1 MPFASRHTSHSYEAE
16 ISELRHALGAMGQRC
31 RAALKTAV
39 LAVRTGSRELARQVI
54 GLDRAV
60 NDDEKAI
67 DALAVRIL
75 ALRQPVACDLRL
87 LAMSLKL
94 VTDLERIGDEAVNIA
109 ERAEEGPLAA
119 DAETF
124 ADLDRMGEE
133 AQRMVA
139 SALDAFLEGDDAG
152 AREVLLRDDLVDEL
166 YGKTMRAMEEYMT
179 AHPAEVRAA
188 LCVMSVA
195 KYLERV
201 ADHATNVA
209 EEVIFMVRGDDVRHA
224 KSVDARAIAAA
235 RAAG

>member
-1 MPFASRHTSHSYEAE
+1 MRFKSRHTSHSYDAE
-16 ISELRHALGAMGQRC
+16 IEQLREALAAMGERC
-31 RAALKTAV
+31 RRALEIALTAV
-39 LAVRTGSRELARQVI
+39 KTGSRDLARQVV

-67 DALAVRIL
+67 DALTVRIL

-87 LAMSLKL
+87 LAMSFKL

-109 ERAEEGPLAA
+109 ERVEDGPLAA
-119 DAETF
+119 DPETVH
-124 ADLDRMGEE
+124 DLEQMGVE

-139 SALDAFLEGDDAG
+139 SALEAFLEGDDAG
-152 AREVLLRDDLVDEL
+152 AREVLLQDDVVDEL
-166 YGKTMRAMEEYMT
+166 YGKTMRAMEEYMRV
-179 AHPAEVRAA
+179 HPAEVPSA

-224 KSVDARAIAAA
+224 KSVGAIRSARVLA
-235 RAAG
+235 

>member
-1 MPFASRHTSHSYEAE
+1 MPLATRHTSHSYEAE
-16 ISELRHALGAMGQRC
+16 INEL
-31 RAALKTAV
+31 RAALSAMGDRCRGALRTAAT
-39 LAVRTGSRELARQVI
+39 AVRTGSRELARQVI

-87 LAMSLKL
+87 LAMALKL

-109 ERAEEGPLAA
+109 ERAEDGPLSANE
-119 DAETF
+119 ETF
-124 ADLDRMGEE
+124 ADLDRMMEVS
-133 AQRMVA
+133 QQMVA

-152 AREVLLRDDLVDEL
+152 ARAVLLRDDIVDEL
-166 YGKTMRAMEEYMT
+166 YGKTMRAMEAYMT
-179 AHPAEVRAA
+179 EHPTEVPSA

-224 KSVDARAIAAA
+224 KSVGTIRAV
-235 RAAG
+235 G

>member
-1 MPFASRHTSHSYEAE
+1 MPFNSRHTSHTYELE
-16 ISELRHALGAMGQRC
+16 IQELRAALGAMGERC
-31 RAALKTAV
+31 RRALGIALKAV
-39 LAVRTGSRELARQVI
+39 QTGSRDLARQVI

-67 DALAVRIL
+67 DALTVRIL

-87 LAMSLKL
+87 LAMSFKL

-109 ERAEEGPLAA
+109 ERAEDGPLAA
-119 DAETF
+119 DPETVH
-124 ADLDRMGEE
+124 DLERMGIE

-139 SALDAFLEGDDAG
+139 SALEAFLEGDDAA
-152 AREVLLRDDLVDEL
+152 AREVLLQDDVVDEL
-166 YGKTMRAMEEYMT
+166 YGKTMRAMEEYMR
-179 AHPAEVRAA
+179 AHPAKVPSA

-195 KYLERV
+195 KYIERV

-224 KSVDARAIAAA
+224 KSVGEVRSARVVA
-235 RAAG
+235 

>member
-1 MPFASRHTSHSYEAE
+1 MPFSSRHTSHSYEAE
-16 ISELRHALGAMGQRC
+16 IQELRSALVAMGNRC
-31 RAALKTAV
+31 SSALQTA
-39 LAVRTGSRELARQVI
+39 LEAVRTGSRELARQVI

-60 NDDEKAI
+60 NEDEKSI
-67 DALAVRIL
+67 DALTVRIL

-109 ERAEEGPLAA
+109 ERAEDGPLAA
-119 DAETF
+119 SPETF
-124 ADLDRMGEE
+124 LDLDQMGVE

-139 SALDAFLEGDDAG
+139 SALEAFLEGDDAR
-152 AREVLLRDDLVDEL
+152 ALDVLLRDDVVDAL
-166 YGKTMRAMEEYMT
+166 YGKTMRAMEEYMQT
-179 AHPAEVRAA
+179 HPAEVPSA

-224 KSVDARAIAAA
+224 KSVGAIRAT
-235 RAAG
+235 G

>member
-1 MPFASRHTSHSYEAE
+1 MPFSSRHTSHSYEAE
-16 ISELRHALGAMGQRC
+16 IQEL
-31 RAALKTAV
+31 RAALSAMGDRCRRALQTA
-39 LAVRTGSRELARQVI
+39 LTAVRTGSQDLARQVI

-60 NDDEKAI
+60 NEDEKAI
-67 DALAVRIL
+67 DALTVRIL

-87 LAMSLKL
+87 LAMALKL

-109 ERAEEGPLAA
+109 ERAEDGPLAA
-119 DAETF
+119 SPETF
-124 ADLDRMGEE
+124 LDLDRMGDE

-139 SALDAFLEGDDAG
+139 SALDAFLDGDDES
-152 AREVLLRDDLVDEL
+152 AREVLLRDDIVDEL
-166 YGKTMRAMEEYMT
+166 YGKTMRGMEEYMK
-179 AHPAEVRAA
+179 AHPAEVPSA

-224 KSVDARAIAAA
+224 KSVGAIRAH
-235 RAAG
+235 G

>member
-1 MPFASRHTSHSYEAE
+1 MPFNSRHTSHSYESE
-16 ISELRHALGAMGQRC
+16 IQEL
-31 RAALKTAV
+31 RAALAAMGARCAGALRTA
-39 LAVRTGSRELARQVI
+39 LTAVRTGSRELARQVV

-60 NDDEKAI
+60 NEDEKAI
-67 DALAVRIL
+67 DALTVRIL

-87 LAMSLKL
+87 LAIALKL

-109 ERAEEGPLAA
+109 ERAEDGPLAA
-119 DAETF
+119 DPETF

-139 SALDAFLEGDDAG
+139 SALDAFLQGDDAR
-152 AREVLLRDDLVDEL
+152 AREVLLQDDVVDAL
-166 YGKTMRAMEEYMT
+166 YGKTMRAMEEYMRV
-179 AHPAEVRAA
+179 HPAEVPSA
-188 LCVMSVA
+188 LGVMSVA

-224 KSVDARAIAAA
+224 KSVGAI
-235 RAAG
+235 RVAG

>member
-1 MPFASRHTSHSYEAE
+1 MPFTSRHTSHSYEAE
-16 ISELRHALGAMGQRC
+16 IQELREALVAMGARCRNALGT
-31 RAALKTAV
+31 ALE
-39 LAVRTGSRELARQVI
+39 AVRTGSRELARQVA

-60 NDDEKAI
+60 NEDEKAI
-67 DALAVRIL
+67 DALTVRIL

-87 LAMSLKL
+87 LTMSLKL

-109 ERAEEGPLAA
+109 ERAEDGPLAA
-119 DAETF
+119 SPATIC
-124 ADLDRMGEE
+124 DLDQMGTE

-139 SALDAFLEGDDAG
+139 SALEAFLEGDDDR
-152 AREVLLRDDLVDEL
+152 AREVLLRDDVVDAL
-166 YGKTMRAMEEYMT
+166 YGKTMRAMEEYMR
-179 AHPAEVRAA
+179 AHPAQVPSA

-224 KSVDARAIAAA
+224 KSVGAIRAE
-235 RAAG
+235 